1 MQLDSVPIA
10 IAGNENTIEVRGSNR
25 EDERQ
30 GLTRKLTF
38 CNENESGPGMFSG
51 QILFDSDLAGRVFKS
66 SSRISRKQD

>member
-10 IAGNENTIEVRGSNR
+10 IASNKNTIKVRGSNR

-38 CNENESGPGMFSG
+38 YTEKEGGPETFSG
-51 QILFDSDLAGRVFKS
+51 QILLDNDPAGRVFKS
-66 SSRISRKQD
+66 RSRISRKQD